1 MTIYG
6 VAVLAACYIT
16 GQLFGE
22 GLGKL
27 LGIDA
32 NVGGVGFAML
42 LLILLSTWMIKKGFL
57 NPETEAGVNF
67 WNKMYIPVIIA
78 MSATQNVTAALLGG
92 MLAILAGVIPTAIAF
107 LLIPGLSKFFKTGSV
122 ETASELKNKEVI

>member
-6 VAVLAACYIT
+6 VAILAACYVI

-22 GLGKL
+22 GLGKI

-42 LLILLSTWMIKKGFL
+42 LLIILTNWMQKRQMLPI
-57 NPETEAGVNF
+57 ETERGVGF
-67 WNKMYIPVIIA
+67 WSNMYIPVIVA
-78 MSATQNVTAALLGG
+78 MSATQNVRVAMSGG
-92 MLAILAGVIPTAIAF
+92 MLAVLAGIIPTAVAF
-107 LLIPGLSKFFKTGSV
+107 AMIPLLSKLFT
-122 ETASELKNKEVI
+122 LKNTEGV